1 MSIGES
7 YLARGDGRDGAGYL
21 RPAMTRFDIVA
32 TRGEIDES
40 VHQISVAVADHE
52 GRVVAHAGDPGLVT
66 YFRSAAK
73 PFQLWPLVRDGG
85 VERYQLD
92 PEMLALAC
100 GSHNGEPMHRAVAAR
115 WLARVGL
122 VEADL
127 QCGGHLSLSPRFAK
141 EMTRTEAV
149 PTPLWS
155 NCSGKHA
162 ALLALAQLHGW
173 PTAGYEALG
182 HPVQDEVVASMAAW
196 SGVPA
201 TDLRWGVDGC
211 TAAAVALPLTG
222 MATAW
227 ARLGASADAAL
238 ATIRSAMLAHP
249 EMVAGEDRLDTVL
262 MRAWPGRI
270 LAKVGAEGVYGAA
283 LPALGLGI
291 GLKVEDG
298 DFKAAGHALLA
309 VLAEVTARFAPGAM
323 WPLTGLEGWGTPP
336 IRNTRG
342 EPVGAIAVRGH
353 LTFA

>member
-1 MSIGES
+1 
-7 YLARGDGRDGAGYL
+7 
-21 RPAMTRFDIVA
+21 MTRFDIVA
-32 TRGEIDES
+32 TRGELDES
-40 VHQISVAVADHE
+40 VHRVSVAVTDLE
-52 GRVVAHAGDPGLVT
+52 GRLVAAAGDPELVT
-66 YFRSAAK
+66 FFRSAAK

-85 VERYQLD
+85 VERFDLD

-100 GSHNGEPMHRAVAAR
+100 GSHNGEPMHRTVAAR
-115 WLARVGL
+115 WLDRVGL

-127 QCGGHLSLSPRFAK
+127 QCGGHLSLSSRYAK
-141 EMTRTEAV
+141 EMTRSEVV

-162 ALLALAQLHGW
+162 GLLALARLHGW

-182 HPVQDEVVASMAAW
+182 HPVQDAVRASLSTW
-196 SGVPA
+196 SDVPA
-201 TDLRWGVDGC
+201 EALRWGVDGC
-211 TAAAVALPLTG
+211 TAAAVAMPLIG

-227 ARLGASADAAL
+227 ARLGASDDPAL
-238 ATIRSAMLAHP
+238 ATIRAAMVAHP
-249 EMVAGEDRLDTVL
+249 EMVAGDDRLDTVL
-262 MRAWPGRI
+262 MRAWPARA

-283 LPALGLGI
+283 LPSLGLGI

-298 DFKAAGHALLA
+298 DFKAAGHALMA
-309 VLAEVTARFAPGAM
+309 VLAAVTARLAPTAS
-323 WPLTGLEGWGTPP
+323 WPLAGLEPWGTPP